1 MALSATSSSS
11 SSSVKLGPISY
22 PYRNPRRT
30 STSLSFSHVLLALS
44 AESSS
49 SSSSRASLRVSA
61 NSNPRARFEARRTES
76 VRVRQLQ
83 RPLSEYMSLPAS
95 QYSVLDAERIERVD
109 DHTFRCYVYRIKFF
123 SFEVCPVLLVR
134 VDEQPNGCSI
144 KLLSCKLE
152 GSPLV
157 VAQNDKFD
165 AFMENKISCGSN
177 QTDLSVQQ
185 LTSDAVIEVSI
196 EVPFAF
202 LPIPVKAIESTG
214 AQVLEQILKIML
226 PRFMAQLVK
235 DYQAW
240 ASGDTSRQPLGTGEI

>member
-1 MALSATSSSS
+1 MALSASSSS
-11 SSSVKLGPISY
+11 LTSSFRPISRPYGNPRELLGCKHVHLGFSSSEGEYS
-22 PYRNPRRT
+22 
-30 STSLSFSHVLLALS
+30 STPSV
-44 AESSS
+44 
-49 SSSSRASLRVSA
+49 RVSA
-61 NSNPRARFEARRTES
+61 ISGTRARFVARRKES
-76 VRVRQLQ
+76 IAVRQLA

-109 DHTFRCYVYRIKFF
+109 DNTFRCYVYKFKFF
-123 SFEVCPVLLVR
+123 AFEVCPVLLVK
-134 VDEQPNGCSI
+134 VEVQPNGCCI

-165 AFMENKISCGSN
+165 AYMVNNISCDESPSN
-177 QTDLSVQQ
+177 LSMEQ

-196 EVPFAF
+196 EIPFAF
-202 LPIPVKAIESTG
+202 RPIPVEAIESSGT
-214 AQVLEQILKIML
+214 QVLQQILRIML

-235 DYQAW
+235 DYEAW